1 MAGSCVQKERIVRR
15 HLSNALYGALD
26 YISYPVGMLAV
37 VPIVLHRLGTAEY
50 GLWMVATAV
59 VSAGGIIAGGFGDA
73 AIQRI
78 AVLRGIGSSDLIV
91 QTIRSLFGV
100 SLMIGCILATSV
112 WFAAPYAAAHIV
124 TQSIPLQEGVV
135 CLRLASA
142 LILLRAVE
150 TVAVAPQRA
159 FGEYRRTVQVSA
171 TVRLTTLAF
180 AALASSLSLQAK
192 GIMVATT
199 IIFASGA
206 ILQFR
211 LLRKVVGAIS
221 LWSPPNREEGRRF
234 LTTGIYVWLQATGS
248 VIFRQLDRILLG
260 VSLGAAAVTPYV
272 VCIQVTEPLFG
283 LTASS
288 LSFFFPHLSECA
300 SKLPNLAVRRSIL
313 KATTCNIF
321 LVVAGTI
328 PLLFAGS
335 SFLQVWAG
343 SEVATRAHSIL
354 PLVLLGSAFSGIS
367 VTGTY
372 AMQSFGRFRTVAGLT
387 LGTRGAFLLLMFYLL
402 HHSGVQ
408 GLAFSRFAYGVASLL
423 VYIPLVHVLR
433 MSTGP
438 REVEV
443 ALPLSTGIREEVR
456 S

>member
-1 MAGSCVQKERIVRR
+1 MRR

-50 GLWMVATAV
+50 GLWMVSTAV

-78 AVLRGIGSSDLIV
+78 AALRGIGSSDLIA
-91 QTIRSLFGV
+91 QAIRSLFGV
-100 SLMIGCILATSV
+100 SLMLGCILAITV
-112 WFAAPYAAAHIV
+112 WIAAPYAAALIV
-124 TQSIPLQEGVV
+124 TQSIPLHEGVV

-159 FGEYRRTVQVSA
+159 FEEYRGTVQASA
-171 TVRLTTLAF
+171 AMRLTTLAF
-180 AALASSLSLQAK
+180 AALAPILSLQTE

-199 IIFASGA
+199 IIFALGTV
-206 ILQFR
+206 LQFR
-211 LLRKVVGAIS
+211 LLRRVVGVIS
-221 LWSPPNREEGRRF
+221 LWPPLAKYESRRF
-234 LTTGIYVWLQATGS
+234 FATGIYVWLQATGS

-260 VSLGAAAVTPYV
+260 MSLGAAAVTPYV
-272 VCIQVTEPLFG
+272 VCIQMTEPLFG

-300 SKLPNLAVRRSIL
+300 SKLPSSAVRRSIL

-321 LVVAGTI
+321 LVAVGTVLLWMAG
-328 PLLFAGS
+328 PY
-335 SFLQVWAG
+335 FLRIWAG
-343 SEVATRAHSIL
+343 HEVAARAPSIL

-372 AMQSFGRFRTVAGLT
+372 AMQSFGQFRTVAAIT
-387 LGTRGAFLLLMFYLL
+387 LGTRSAFLFLMFYLL
-402 HHSGVQ
+402 HRSGVH
-408 GLAFSRFAYGVASLL
+408 GLAFSRFFYGIASLL
-423 VYIPLVHVLR
+423 VYIPLARVLR
-433 MSTGP
+433 TSRRQLEMNVVP
-438 REVEV
+438 PMR
-443 ALPLSTGIREEVR
+443 AGIREGAQL
-456 S
+456 